1 MTAALHHTLCTV
13 TFLSSKMKKLP
24 QQGFMASPLLGSTS
38 ATANTIAKNSA
49 TIVNN
54 KYDSNLGISRTTVS
68 NRKVILEGCQ
78 IIDSE
83 CKMSQAPTNL
93 A

>member
-54 KYDSNLGISRTTVS
+54 KYDSNLGISVS